1 MQYYIPLYIIIFLF
15 GIVIGSFLNVCIYRL
30 PLKEN
35 IATTGSHC
43 MSCGHGLRW
52 YDLVPLFSW
61 LQLRGRCR
69 YCKARISVQYP
80 LIEAMN
86 GIGYVLIFVV
96 NGICVD
102 SILMC
107 LFFSCLVTL
116 SVIDWRTYEIPVGI
130 NITIL
135 VLGVFRCAL
144 DYHNIVLHLIGLVC
158 VSVFLLLLNL
168 VTGGRAMGGGGGT
181 IPGMEADY
189 PWLLAWLYRRLDN
202 SPVPYEVCGKRQKA
216 CIRTIPLDRNGNR
229 NACRRHHDYLVSLTI
244 LRELLNVENFLT

>member
-1 MQYYIPLYIIIFLF
+1 MQYYILLYIITFLF

-43 MSCGHGLRW
+43 MSCGHRLRW

-102 SILMC
+102 SILLC

-135 VLGVFRCAL
+135 VFGVLRCAL
-144 DYHNIVLHLIGLVC
+144 DYRNIVSHLIGLVC

-168 VTGGRAMGGGGGT
+168 VTGGRAMGGGDVKLMAAAGLFLGWRQVT
-181 IPGMEADY
+181 LGFFLGCIIGSIIHLCLMKFANKGRKLAFGPYLSAGMIVAM
-189 PWLLAWLYRRLDN
+189 LAGDAMINW
-202 SPVPYEVCGKRQKA
+202 
-216 CIRTIPLDRNGNR
+216 
-229 NACRRHHDYLVSLTI
+229 YLSL
-244 LRELLNVENFLT
+244 F

>member
-1 MQYYIPLYIIIFLF
+1 MQYYIPLYIITFLF

-144 DYHNIVLHLIGLVC
+144 DYHNIVSHLIGLVC

-168 VTGGRAMGGGGGT
+168 VTGGRAMGGGDVKLMAAAGLFLGWKQIT
-181 IPGMEADY
+181 LGFLLGCIVGSIIHLCLMKFAGKGRKLAFGPYLSIGMVIAM
-189 PWLLAWLYRRLDN
+189 LAGDTMITW
-202 SPVPYEVCGKRQKA
+202 
-216 CIRTIPLDRNGNR
+216 
-229 NACRRHHDYLVSLTI
+229 YLSL
-244 LRELLNVENFLT
+244 F

>member
-80 LIEAMN
+80 FIEAMN

-135 VLGVFRCAL
+135 VFGVLRCVL
-144 DYHNIVLHLIGLVC
+144 DYHNIVSHLIGLVC
-158 VSVFLLLLNL
+158 VSVVLLLLNL
-168 VTGGRAMGGGGGT
+168 VTGGRAMGGGDVKLMAAAGLFLGWKQIT
-181 IPGMEADY
+181 LGFFLGCIIGSIIHLCLMKFAHKGRKLAFGPYLSAGMIVAM
-189 PWLLAWLYRRLDN
+189 LAGDAMINW
-202 SPVPYEVCGKRQKA
+202 
-216 CIRTIPLDRNGNR
+216 
-229 NACRRHHDYLVSLTI
+229 YLSL
-244 LRELLNVENFLT
+244 F

>member
-61 LQLRGRCR
+61 LQLGGKCR
-69 YCKARISVQYP
+69 YCKAKISVQYP

-86 GIGYVLIFVV
+86 GIGYVLIFVI
-96 NGICVD
+96 NDINID
-102 SILMC
+102 SILLC
-107 LFFSCLVTL
+107 LFFSALVVL
-116 SVIDWRTYEIPVGI
+116 SVIDWRTYKIPIGV

-135 VLGVFRCAL
+135 AGLFLGWREVTLGFFLGC
-144 DYHNIVLHLIGLVC
+144 IIG
-158 VSVFLLLLNL
+158 SIIHLLLMKFAHKGRQLAFGPYLSAGMIIAMLFGDNL
-168 VTGGRAMGGGGGT
+168 
-181 IPGMEADY
+181 IK
-189 PWLLAWLYRRLDN
+189 W
-202 SPVPYEVCGKRQKA
+202 
-216 CIRTIPLDRNGNR
+216 
-229 NACRRHHDYLVSLTI
+229 YLGL
-244 LRELLNVENFLT
+244 F